1 MARRLRDMQNGG
13 IKIMKIAIRENELYK
28 ECDWNEYFKHDITNN
43 IGEVIENKKDLTLPP
58 YNYQIL
64 EIDDVEIDGIRVADF
79 DNIEGKFVFNREKY
93 ILRIEYEKA
102 SRIAQ
107 EYSDKVRQL
116 IADRYSYADE
126 LAIIRQKDT
135 KPEEYQEYFEY
146 CENCKA
152 IAKLQL

>member
-1 MARRLRDMQNGG
+1 
-13 IKIMKIAIRENELYK
+13 MKIAIRKNEIYK
-28 ECDWNEYFKHDITNN
+28 ECDWNEYFKNDIINN
-43 IGEVIENKKDLTLPP
+43 VGEVIEKKKDLTLPP

-64 EIDDVEIDGIRVADF
+64 EIDDAEIDGIRAADF

-93 ILRIEYEKA
+93 VVRIENEKA

-107 EYSDKVRQL
+107 DYSNKVRQL
-116 IADRYSYADE
+116 IANKYSYADE

-135 KPEEYQEYFEY
+135 RPEEYKEYFEY

-152 IAKLQL
+152 IAKNPC

>member
-1 MARRLRDMQNGG
+1 
-13 IKIMKIAIRENELYK
+13 MKIAIRKNEIYK
-28 ECDWNEYFKHDITNN
+28 ECDWNEYFKHDIINN
-43 IGEVIENKKDLTLPP
+43 IGELIENKKDLTLPP

-64 EIDDVEIDGIRVADF
+64 EIDDAEIDGIRAADF
-79 DNIEGKFVFNREKY
+79 DNIDGKFVFNREKY
-93 ILRIEYEKA
+93 TMRIENEKA

-107 EYSDKVRQL
+107 DYSDKVRQL

-135 KPEEYQEYFEY
+135 RPEEYKEYFEY

-152 IAKLQL
+152 IAKNQL